1 MASQASTRQ
10 SNAGG
15 SSAGGS
21 SAKENYLC
29 KPSRGK
35 TEKNLEEKKEVS
47 FRPSALFWPGGCRRD
62 IGVGPI
68 IASGKDSRRSKR
80 ELIPQSILRKRQQK
94 ASDRKSISWRW
105 ENIILVIGGGTPDR
119 PILGCNR
126 GPLCLSSRQAMLAWV
141 NLTLNQF
148 LRNLEFYWN
157 FGCIF

>member
-1 MASQASTRQ
+1 M
-10 SNAGG
+10 
-15 SSAGGS
+15 
-21 SAKENYLC
+21 
-29 KPSRGK
+29 
-35 TEKNLEEKKEVS
+35 LEEAQRKKTIYANLLEVKLRKILKRKKRGFFSPLCS
-47 FRPSALFWPGGCRRD
+47 FLAWGLSQGYRPWSNNRPR
-62 IGVGPI
+62 
-68 IASGKDSRRSKR
+68 KDSRRSKR